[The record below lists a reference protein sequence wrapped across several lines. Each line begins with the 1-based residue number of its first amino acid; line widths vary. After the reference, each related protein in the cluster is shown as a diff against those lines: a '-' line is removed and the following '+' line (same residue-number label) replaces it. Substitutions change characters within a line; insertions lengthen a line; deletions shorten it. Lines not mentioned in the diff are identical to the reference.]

1 MKSIVFF
8 NNKGGV
14 GKTTLACNLVSY
26 MNKSKNI
33 RVLLIDADPQCN
45 ATQAILSDETCE
57 NIYLEPNETSP
68 KTLYSYLSP
77 LEMGEPQIAL
87 PVVPILG
94 TQNRFQTDLIPGHPS
109 MSIIEDRLSDAWSSV
124 RAREIGGYRIT
135 NWCHQLLCSLEGQ
148 YDLVVFDVGPSLGAL
163 NRSIILSCDYIITP
177 FGCDIFSLLGI
188 KNIAEWITKWDIQYM
203 SSVKEG
209 LIEQPEAFK
218 RYNLILDTSK
228 KHRFL
233 GYSVQQYVSRKFK
246 SGVRP
251 VKSYDEIMNRIPET
265 VHNAMENFLP
275 EKLDFEH
282 VELGHIPYLYSLVP
296 MAQAVK
302 APMHTLEHSD
312 GVIGNQYKQ
321 VNEFQYLMSSIS
333 DKILENLGLV

>member
-26 MNKSKNI
+26 MNMHKNI
-33 RVLLIDADPQCN
+33 RVLLVDADPQCN

-57 NIYLEPNETSP
+57 DIYLRAEDNSS

-77 LEMGEPQIAL
+77 LEMGEPQIEL
-87 PVVPILG
+87 PAAPILG
-94 TQNRFQTDLIPGHPS
+94 TTNRFQTDLIPGHPS
-109 MSIIEDRLSDAWSSV
+109 MSIIEDRLSDAWSAV

-135 NWCHQLLCSLEGQ
+135 NWCHQLLSSLEDQ

-188 KNIAEWITKWDIQYM
+188 KNIAEWITKWDNQYM

-209 LIEQPEAFK
+209 VLEKPDAFT
-218 RYNLILDTSK
+218 RYDIIVDTSN

-246 SGVRP
+246 SGPRP
-251 VKSYDEIMNRIPET
+251 VKSYDEIMNRIPDT
-265 VHNAMENFLP
+265 VKNSMASFLP
-275 EKLDFEH
+275 EKLDFKH

-296 MAQAVK
+296 MAQAAK

-321 VNEFQYLMSSIS
+321 VKEFQELMSSIS
-333 DKILENLGLV
+333 DKILANLELV

>member
-26 MNKSKNI
+26 MNKHKNI

-45 ATQAILSDETCE
+45 ATQAILSDEICE
-57 NIYLEPNETSP
+57 NIYLEPDENSP

-77 LEMGEPQIAL
+77 LEMGEPQIEL
-87 PVVPILG
+87 PVAPILG
-94 TQNRFQTDLIPGHPS
+94 TTNRFQTDLIPGHPS

-135 NWCHQLLCSLEGQ
+135 NWCHQLLSSLEGK

-163 NRSIILSCDYIITP
+163 NRSIILSCDYILTP

-188 KNIAEWITKWDIQYM
+188 KNIADWITKWDEQYM
-203 SSVKEG
+203 SSVKDGIKETP
-209 LIEQPEAFK
+209 QAFEK
-218 RYNLILDTSK
+218 YKIIKNTSN

-246 SGVRP
+246 EGPRP
-251 VKSYDEIMNRIPET
+251 VKSYDEIMNRIPDT
-265 VHNAMENFLP
+265 VKRSMMSFLP
-275 EKLDFEH
+275 ENLDLNNI
-282 VELGHIPYLYSLVP
+282 ELGHIPYLYSLVP
-296 MAQAVK
+296 MAQAAK
-302 APMHTLEHSD
+302 APMHALSSSD
-312 GVIGNQYKQ
+312 GVVGSQYKQ
-321 VNEFQYLMSSIS
+321 VIEFQDLMSVIS
-333 DKILENLGLV
+333 DKILDNLRSL